1 MAQYQ
6 MPDGNL
12 YNFESDDEATLAM
25 ESWQKQFGSTSVGED
40 IKLGL
45 VNAARPFVQAGYT
58 MTGLLNTDD
67 ISVVD
72 KERQDTLKAMETWA
86 NPEGKEQSFG
96 GKVVGMAATL
106 PAQLAAMPLSPFDTA
121 QTLAD
126 AGETTGSQTT
136 GAILDTAGNVAGFGL
151 PGMIGKTLVKKV
163 ASGAVINAVQ
173 DTATRAGISVQAET
187 DKAKQIFSPTIE
199 TAALAAIPG
208 AGIAG
213 AHHYFSKSKPTD
225 SVDPTKEGGGTDIPD
240 SFVDKAKR
248 TSDKLVEAELKDL
261 TKEQKDLDFEIRQ
274 AKMNKNEKEFHELS
288 VKKLEV
294 EDRIKEIEV
303 EKANRA
309 MDAASRADVAAAKER
324 YASRDSTTI
333 THRREANPGIM
344 DLAKELGVSYER
356 ARALIDEDVKHR
368 GPDSGEPPDWNQVGK
383 RLDQINK
390 KIEPLS
396 ERVISVL
403 DTIGEPHRN
412 DSLIINFLKK
422 AEETS
427 NSEKQSSPSSW
438 SKEQIDAYD
447 RGDWKEFSRL
457 RGYTKEEI
465 AAYDE
470 FLTLLKQVDEKYG
483 DNFAEQLDYLLDQT
497 KKKPLSKQDERQTT
511 IDAEYEPIR
520 KIASDIETRVTEKL
534 GIENLD
540 YASGQR
546 GVDRTLADVLDSIAT
561 AYGLKQ
567 GVDGDIPKITHKD
580 NYVDILEVPKDW
592 QGKGLGTQLVKQLEQ
607 DIYNNG
613 KESVFLMAT
622 PESRGFW
629 EKMGYKKE
637 SDFAPEQTGEN
648 VLMYKDLN
656 ESRVD
661 NLPTEGKT
669 FPDKREDITL
679 NNQVLGKVE
688 GTNLKISSVFPK
700 ELRGLFFN
708 FVKKLG
714 FTKDDIS
721 IVYATEVGG
730 KPIDRAGITIKDNK
744 FIIYYN
750 DLAITKQFDQIMES
764 MPEMRILYW
773 NIVAEKQHIFRHAM
787 VIAHEMGHIFFY
799 KMAHSYW
806 NHPMKV
812 AELIR
817 KYVNFMKA
825 RPDLAKMTSYIAP
838 EQFMGKIKFAG
849 DIPGKAERLLSFKEY
864 WANQVAKEILYA
876 NEVGWKKGFVD
887 ESFEQGSRL
896 AELGK
901 EQTTFKDSSIR
912 DEEGNLT
919 GETRTTATTKT
930 KVESEYMGQAKEGNT
945 RYRIFGEHM
954 IRLARG
960 MKDFLDDLMD
970 QVGLKGTFKPGNFRE
985 NTFITEGLIKS
996 IIKRNDQLDSLGKTV
1011 WEEFDDKAM
1020 GYGFR
1025 AGQTLQKTKE
1035 DMYGLANYSQG
1046 YVHYTYNVVGGT
1058 YERVIPAKDI
1068 DTSIIDSYPSVMDAV
1083 DIAKSKF
1090 GMMKDIPKVSAYFTR
1105 QLFGKNTN
1113 AGIWYDNPIIQATRG
1128 VISNAQRLGTQIHH
1142 KLLYGDTTY
1151 GKSFGPLVTLNKIIS
1166 GDAAYYV
1173 LKHTKTD
1180 DVVHV
1185 MDYLRSKYD
1194 FNAPEPKSIT
1204 NWRKTKGVKVT
1215 QQIID
1220 DIIADYQDISKGANF
1235 TPEQQ
1240 KFYDSMTKMWANQ
1253 WAELANAQKGM
1264 NKAHVLPYHRGWY
1277 PAMRSGNFFVTLQM
1291 NGRSVYAQYF
1301 RTKELGEQWL
1311 RKFNSLSNKK
1321 GLSASTVLDRPQGD
1335 SPQAGVE
1342 LSRLYQQELRNAGFP
1357 GGAFEIE
1364 NILQRM
1370 QIFGGKLGKHH
1381 EHRYNLD
1388 GYAGSELFKTK
1399 EELGNSWKRAI
1410 EDSVSETTN
1419 IIKKMQITHDL
1430 TPILQDASLKQS
1442 HPNTIKTVEMMNDMA
1457 TNKVHVKTKEIDD
1470 WIDAKFE
1477 KMYLEI
1483 TRPVRQGLNK
1493 AGFKSVNPD
1502 YVPDK
1507 SVFKTAHGNAGTLFY
1522 IWGLMSRPAFWAG
1535 QALTPITTIPRVLL
1549 REDGMVGSM
1558 MTMGKAWMTML
1569 HPDKEF
1575 AEAVAKI
1582 AQERDTFHPQFIND
1596 FNKLSWLDKIIPQ
1609 ERARRM
1615 FEWFTGQAESTMLDA
1630 FSRYWSFT
1638 TAWEHNKKMGLSAD
1652 ALIEKSVDMTGEMA
1666 VLYGRAEKAPIF
1678 EQMGTAGEMMSP
1690 LQTFSQAQLGNL
1702 VADIRRAKNEHN
1714 VKPLVA
1720 TFLMT
1725 MLMGGVMG
1733 TPLVAEY
1740 EFFRRALGLD
1750 EYLPSAIEW
1759 ALGGEDFSDRVVSHG
1774 VVSASTTAVSEEG
1787 FDVGSSL
1794 RWNPILAGILIGD
1807 RTFLDLFP
1815 AVGFAT
1821 DIAGAVGTSIKAQY
1835 GDVPEEE
1842 RRDAALTLTPG
1853 GYKSI
1858 VDYAKYDSDT
1868 RKWVPD
1874 KKGDAVTAQ
1883 TSDQITAQALG
1894 TRTLKTARE
1903 KEIIRQRDLDMKT
1916 QNVRVTKQVNMLA
1929 NAIIKDDTESF
1940 KKALTKIHE
1949 LGLTDKELMGM
1960 MKTELKNRNI
1970 PEYIRKKYGTALGM
1984 SYGKMRNVQAYE
1996 ELENE

>member
-40 IKLGL
+40 VKLGL

-58 MTGLLNTDD
+58 MTGLLNTDN
-67 ISVVD
+67 ISAVD

-96 GKVVGMAATL
+96 GKVVGMASTL

-126 AGETTGSQTT
+126 AGETTGSQAT

-173 DTATRAGISVQAET
+173 DTATRAGISAQAET
-187 DKAKQIFSPTIE
+187 DKAKQIFSPTLE

-213 AHHYFSKSKPTD
+213 VHHYLGKNKPTN
-225 SVDPTKEGGGTDIPD
+225 SVDPTKEDGTTEIPD
-240 SFVDKAKR
+240 SFVDKAKE

-261 TKEQKDLDFEIRQ
+261 AKEQKQLDFEIKQ
-274 AKMNKNEKEFHELS
+274 AKNNKNEKSFHELS
-288 VKKLEV
+288 VRKLEV

-309 MDAASRADVAAAKER
+309 MDAASRETVAAAKER
-324 YASRDSTTI
+324 YQNRNKEEQD
-333 THRREANPGIM
+333 PGIL
-344 DLAKELGVSYER
+344 DIAKELGVPYER
-356 ARALIDEDVKHR
+356 AKALVDEDVLQR
-368 GPDSGEPPDWNQVGK
+368 GPDSTEPPNWDKVAHMVDLK
-383 RLDQINK
+383 EK
-390 KIEPLS
+390 KIEP
-396 ERVISVL
+396 
-403 DTIGEPHRN
+403 
-412 DSLIINFLKK
+412 
-422 AEETS
+422 
-427 NSEKQSSPSSW
+427 
-438 SKEQIDAYD
+438 Y
-447 RGDWKEFSRL
+447 
-457 RGYTKEEI
+457 
-465 AAYDE
+465 
-470 FLTLLKQVDEKYG
+470 
-483 DNFAEQLDYLLDQT
+483 
-497 KKKPLSKQDERQTT
+497 SKQDERQAT

-520 KIASDIETRVTEKL
+520 KIASEIETRVTEKL

-540 YASGQR
+540 YATGQR

-567 GVDGDIPKITHKD
+567 GVDGDIPKITHKE
-580 NYVDILEVPKDW
+580 NYVDVLEVPKDW

-613 KESVFLMAT
+613 KESIFLMAT

-637 SDFAPEQTGEN
+637 SDFAPEETGEN
-648 VLMYKDLN
+648 VLMYKDLS
-656 ESRVD
+656 EGID
-661 NLPTEGKT
+661 NLPTEGKAY
-669 FPDKREDITL
+669 PGKREDITL
-679 NNQVLGKVE
+679 NNQILGKIE

-700 ELRGLFFN
+700 ELRGLFYN

-721 IVYATEVGG
+721 IVYASEVGG
-730 KPIDRAGITIKDNK
+730 KSIDRAGMTIKDNK

-764 MPEMRILYW
+764 MPEMRDLYS
-773 NIVAEKQHIFRHAM
+773 NVVAEKQHIFRHSM

-876 NEVGWKKGFVD
+876 NETGWKKGEVLN
-887 ESFEQGSRL
+887 EQGSRL
-896 AELGK
+896 AELGR
-901 EQTTFKDSSIR
+901 EQTTFRDSNVR
-912 DEEGNLT
+912 DDDGNLT
-919 GETRTTATTKT
+919 GETRTTANTKT

-970 QVGLKGTFKPGNFRE
+970 QVGIKGTFKSGNFRE

-1011 WEEFDDKAM
+1011 WEEFDDKAL

-1046 YVHYTYNVVGGT
+1046 YVHYTYNVIGGT

-1083 DIAKSKF
+1083 DNIKSF
-1090 GMMKDIPKVSAYFTR
+1090 KDIPKVSAYFTR

-1142 KLLYGDTTY
+1142 KLLYGNTTY
-1151 GKSFGPLVTLNKIIS
+1151 GKGFGPLVTLNKIIS
-1166 GDAAYYV
+1166 GDAAYHV

-1220 DIIADYQDISKGANF
+1220 DIITDYQDISKGANF

-1240 KFYDSMTKMWANQ
+1240 RFYDSMSKMWANQ
-1253 WAELANAQKGM
+1253 WAELANVQKGM
-1264 NKAHVLPYHRGWY
+1264 DKAHVLPYHKGWY
-1277 PAMRSGNFFVTLQM
+1277 PAMRSGNFFVSLQM

-1311 RKFNSLSNKK
+1311 RKFNSIQNKK

-1335 SPQAGVE
+1335 SPQAGVG
-1342 LSRLYQQELRNAGFP
+1342 LTRLYQQELKNAGFP
-1357 GGAFEIE
+1357 DGAAEIE
-1364 NILQRM
+1364 NVLQRM
-1370 QIFGGKLGKHH
+1370 QTFGGKLGKHH

-1457 TNKVHVKTKEIDD
+1457 TNKVHVKTKEVDD

-1507 SVFKTAHGNAGTLFY
+1507 SIFKTAHGNAGTLFY

-1575 AEAVAKI
+1575 AEAVSKI

-1740 EFFRRALGLD
+1740 EFFRRALGLED
-1750 EYLPSAIEW
+1750 YLPSTIEW
-1759 ALGGEDFSDRVVSHG
+1759 ALGGEDFSDRVISHG
-1774 VVSASTTAVSEEG
+1774 AVSASTTAVSEEG
-1787 FDVGSSL
+1787 FDMGSSL

-1807 RTFLDLFP
+1807 RTFIDLFP
-1815 AVGFAT
+1815 AVGFAS

-1929 NAIIKDDTESF
+1929 NAIIKDDHESF

-1970 PEYIRKKYGTALGM
+1970 PEYIRKKYGTALSM